1 MKRRLIAVVS
11 VSSTLLLGCG
21 HSEAEWKTEL
31 TRYDKL
37 QSHCNVDAERLE
49 GELAT
54 ARVREAELTAKL
66 HAVGVDLEARS
77 TEVTKLSSTLEER
90 ERALAESR
98 SRAQK
103 LEHTKHRFD
112 TLRRKLDGLVRF
124 GLGVSIRHNK
134 MIISL
139 PGDVLFDSGKD
150 SLREEGQ
157 EILRKVAAVI
167 RDDRALAQRDYQVAG
182 HTDDQPLKG
191 NAFRDNWGLSLMRS
205 RSVLTFLLGKGGN
218 LPRRHWSAAGF
229 ADTDPVA
236 ANSTKSGQ
244 QQNRR
249 CELTVM
255 PDMDE
260 MLDLQALTR

>member
-11 VSSTLLLGCG
+11 ISSTLILGCG
-21 HSEAEWKTEL
+21 HSEAEWKTQL
-31 TRYDKL
+31 SRYDKM
-37 QSHCNVDAERLE
+37 QSHCTADAERLE
-49 GELAT
+49 GELAK
-54 ARVREAELTAKL
+54 ARVLEAELTAKL
-66 HAVGVDLEARS
+66 RSVGIELETRS

-103 LEHTKHRFD
+103 LEHIKHRFEA
-112 TLRRKLDGLVRF
+112 LRRKLDGLVQV
-124 GLGVSIRHNK
+124 GLVVSVRHNK

-150 SLREEGQ
+150 SLRAEGE
-157 EILRKVAAVI
+157 EILRKVATVI
-167 RDDRALAQRDYQVAG
+167 RDDRSLSERDYQVAG

-191 NAFRDNWGLSLMRS
+191 SAFKDNWGLSLMRS
-205 RSVLTFLLGKGGN
+205 RSVLTFLIGKGGN

-229 ADTDPVA
+229 AETDPVA
-236 ANSTKSGQ
+236 ANVSKEGQ
-244 QQNRR
+244 QKNRR
-249 CELTVM
+249 CELIVM
-255 PDMDE
+255 PDVDE